1 MRRPKRKYNNDDSK
15 NEFNFNNN
23 NNININ
29 TINDDINDILR
40 KPMGIPGVQI
50 QFKNVSRISPV
61 TLF

>member
-29 TINDDINDILR
+29 TINDDINDILW
-40 KPMGIPGVQI
+40 KPMGIPGGQI
-50 QFKNVSRISPV
+50 QFQGHRRLLCLK
-61 TLF
+61 